1 MNNITTTAT
10 KGLLTTKQAAEYLGI
25 SPATLDTWRCT
36 KRNVIPYIKL
46 GGRFVRY
53 RQEDLDNF
61 IEASTVGA

>member
-1 MNNITTTAT
+1 MNNTET

-46 GGRFVRY
+46 GNKFVRY
-53 RQEDLDNF
+53 RSEDLDNF
-61 IEASTVGA
+61 IEASAVGG